1 MGSRPIEYAFNLAIK
16 KKKPSFCPDFIFQLG
31 LLVMYFWC

>member
-16 KKKPSFCPDFIFQLG
+16 KKKKPSFCPDFLAN
-31 LLVMYFWC
+31 LVC